1 MMLVDK
7 MEKRMQMKTN
17 GRMFDRKL
25 CTALAPA
32 CFNVIVEGVRGLAA
46 VSALHVALI
55 PSMHHVLQVKR
66 VSSFRL

>member
-17 GRMFDRKL
+17 GRMFNRQL

-32 CFNVIVEGVRGLAA
+32 CFNVVVEGVKGLAA

-55 PSMHHVLQVKR
+55 PRIHHVLQVKHS
-66 VSSFRL
+66 SSFHL